1 MRKVVLLGT
10 LLVAWGASSAA
21 LQVYG
26 QAKAM
31 ASDKAEIAALE
42 KRYNDAFNAKDVNAI
57 MARAMHQGGA
67 CLSSTAYLR
76 ANTRVGK
83 PARRT
88 RKHCSLLFRAR
99 FPTRFRNR
107 ASPQSDQ
114 PPTDTTSRLAISP
127 GRMAPA

>member
-1 MRKVVLLGT
+1 M
-10 LLVAWGASSAA
+10 GASSTA

-31 ASDKAEIAALE
+31 ASEKAEIAALE
-42 KRYNDAFNAKDVNAI
+42 KQYNDAFDAKDVNAI

-67 CLSSTAYLR
+67 CLSATPYLR

-88 RKHCSLLFRAR
+88 GKHCSLPFRAR
-99 FPTRFRNR
+99 FPTRFPNR
-107 ASPQSDQ
+107 ASP
-114 PPTDTTSRLAISP
+114 
-127 GRMAPA
+127 